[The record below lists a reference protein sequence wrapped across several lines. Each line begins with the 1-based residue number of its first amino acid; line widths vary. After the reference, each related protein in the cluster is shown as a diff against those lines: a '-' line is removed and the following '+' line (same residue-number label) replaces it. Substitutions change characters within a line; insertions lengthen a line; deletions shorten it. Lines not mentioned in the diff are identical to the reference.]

1 MKILVVFTGG
11 TIGSSVNG
19 DGYFSPDRK
28 KSYRLLELYKKY
40 CSSTNNKLPK
50 WDGEELSFDTV
61 EPYTILS
68 ENLDMIY
75 AQKLVHCISQNLKK
89 DYDGIIVTHG
99 SDTLQYTAA
108 ILGYAFGNDTIPIML
123 VASNYILDDM
133 RANGVDNFA
142 GAVEFIRQHA
152 GRGVF
157 VSYRNTGEHT
167 HFHRATRLIA
177 HAPYSDYLSSVDNIY
192 YGSFCYGRIDQ
203 NQLYKER
210 EDECQCL
217 CTEWN
222 NLRASIAWL
231 NVHPAMAFPKLENG
245 LKAILVSSY
254 HSGTMNTASARWNA
268 YFRTA
273 AEKGIPVFLTGASE
287 GMSYES
293 TRAYEEN
300 GIQVLPK
307 MSPIA
312 AYIKLLL
319 GTITEMDYKEYM
331 SKSLG
336 GDLL

>member
-11 TIGSSVNG
+11 TIGSSLST

-28 KSYRLLELYKKY
+28 KAYRLLELYKKY
-40 CSSTNNKLPK
+40 CASTNNRFPK
-50 WDGEELSFDTV
+50 WDGEELIFDMV

-68 ENLDMIY
+68 ENLDMVY

-108 ILGYAFGNDTIPIML
+108 ILGYAFGCDTIPIML

-142 GAVEFIRQHA
+142 GAVEFIRQQA

-167 HFHRATRLIA
+167 HFHRATRLVA
-177 HAPYSDYLSSVDNIY
+177 HGPYTDYLVSVDNIH
-192 YGSFCYGRIDQ
+192 YGSFCYGRIHK
-203 NQLYKER
+203 NQMFKER
-210 EDECQCL
+210 EDEIKPL
-217 CTEWN
+217 PVEWDS
-222 NLRASIAWL
+222 LKSSVVWL
-231 NVHPAMAFPKLENG
+231 NVHPAMVFPKLENG
-245 LKAILVSSY
+245 TKVILVSSY

-273 AEKGIPVFLTGASE
+273 VEKGIPVFLVGAPD

-293 TRAYEEN
+293 TKVYEDN
-300 GIQVLPK
+300 GIRVLPK
-307 MSPIA
+307 ISPIA
-312 AYIKLLL
+312 AYIKLLM
-319 GTITEMDYKEYM
+319 GTAADMDDKEYM
-331 SKSLG
+331 FKSLG